1 MAILWLILFGFI
13 VGLLA
18 RALVP
23 GGSGGFAGC
32 LPTIV
37 LGIVGSILGGF
48 IGQGLGFY
56 PAEGVQL
63 GKFFMSLL
71 GAVIVLV
78 VYGAITKN
86 RGA

>member
-1 MAILWLILFGFI
+1 MGIISWIFFGFI

-23 GGSGGFAGC
+23 GGSGGFTGC

-37 LGIVGSILGGF
+37 LGIIGSVIGGF
-48 IGQGLGFY
+48 IGQGLGWY
-56 PAEGVQL
+56 PSDRVHFGGFL
-63 GKFFMSLL
+63 MSLL

-78 VYGAITKN
+78 IYGATMNKRN
-86 RGA
+86 V